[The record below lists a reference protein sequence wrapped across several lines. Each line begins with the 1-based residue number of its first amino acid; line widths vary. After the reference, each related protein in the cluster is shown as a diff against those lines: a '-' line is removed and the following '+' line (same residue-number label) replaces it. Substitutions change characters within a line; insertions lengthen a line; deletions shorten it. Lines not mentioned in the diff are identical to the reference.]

1 MLNMPGAGAP
11 APAVPCAGFAGDHFP
26 YRYTCRK
33 RSRSEV
39 LNYILKR
46 VLMTLLVLL
55 VVLIFLS
62 VFVHIVPGDAATT
75 LLGNRA
81 TPELIASIRQRMDLD
96 KPVYVQVARFVWNV
110 LHGTF
115 GVDIFTGQPIE
126 RLVLANLPH
135 TLVLAWASLSL
146 AVLLGIPL
154 GVYSATHPDSLLDNI
169 LAIIS
174 ISFITIPSYVGGLFL
189 LLIFAVKLHVMPAM
203 GVGDTANF
211 ADYVKHLV
219 LPAVALAITWIGYLA
234 RLVRAS
240 LLEILNEPYIRAAR
254 AAGLREQLVR
264 YKYALKNALIP
275 TVAVLGVGIGNLMGG
290 AVFVEIIFSRPGMGT
305 FIYNGIAT
313 RNYPIVRAG
322 VVTIAILFILANL
335 LADIAYTYLDPR
347 IQLGRAQG

>member
-1 MLNMPGAGAP
+1 
-11 APAVPCAGFAGDHFP
+11 
-26 YRYTCRK
+26 
-33 RSRSEV
+33 V
-39 LNYILKR
+39 LNYIVKR
-46 VLMTLLVLL
+46 AFMTILVLL

-62 VFVHIVPGDAATT
+62 LLVHIVPGDAATT

-81 TPELIASIRQRMDLD
+81 TPELIASLRERMDLD
-96 KPVYVQVARFVWNV
+96 KPAHIQVANFIWKV

-115 GVDIFTGQPIE
+115 GQDIFTGQPIE
-126 RLVLANLPH
+126 RLLIANLPH
-135 TLVLAWASLSL
+135 TLALAWTALSL

-154 GVYSATHPDSLLDNI
+154 GVYSATHPDSILDNI
-169 LAIIS
+169 LAVIS

-189 LLIFAVKLHVMPAM
+189 LLIFAVNLRVLPAM
-203 GVGDTANF
+203 GVGDTSDLG
-211 ADYVKHLV
+211 DYLRHLI
-219 LPAVALAITWIGYLA
+219 LPSIALAITWIGYLA

-240 LLEILNEPYIRAAR
+240 LLEVLNEPYIRAAR

-305 FIYNGIAT
+305 FIFNGIST

-322 VVTIAILFILANL
+322 VVTIAVLFILANL

-347 IQLGRAQG
+347 IQLGKAQG